1 MRVFEPRPAM
11 LVAAVVASI
20 ACSGGGDDGG
30 DDAGDAGATGDN
42 VVAVPDT
49 PELSFSAASALHGIG
64 PSHTTVLLSDAPGLC
79 AALGGTDAAMCA
91 AQGVPLGSRFLRI
104 DVAGTPPGTF
114 SGSEVVAVA
123 IAPGEVGV
131 SAGAGQVELQA
142 ETADGTLSGSY
153 DLGIVG
159 QGTFTT
165 ARCDALGGGDG
176 TEATSRACSTTL
188 QVTGDVHEFQEECS
202 CDGEA
207 SRRACTRRASDP
219 EWTCACTAPSGAE
232 ATCTAAAPAGA
243 VTPPPNCCP

>member
-1 MRVFEPRPAM
+1 MRLFEPRPAM

-30 DDAGDAGATGDN
+30 GDAGDAGATGDN

-49 PELSFSAASALHGIG
+49 PELSFTAASALHGIG

-79 AALGGTDAAMCA
+79 EALGGTDAAVCG

-114 SGSEVVAVA
+114 SGSDVVAVA
-123 IAPGEVGV
+123 VAPGEVGV
-131 SAGAGQVELQA
+131 SAGAGQVELAA
-142 ETADGTLSGSY
+142 ETADGRLSGSY

-165 ARCDALGGGDG
+165 TRCDALGGGDV
-176 TEATSRACSTTL
+176 TETTSRACSTTM
-188 QVTGDVHEFQEECS
+188 QVTGDSHEFEEECS
-202 CDGEA
+202 CDGET
-207 SRRACTRRASDP
+207 SRRACTRQPSDA